1 MGIRGAAKTHIGKVR
16 KQNQDSF
23 GFFPE
28 DSFYAVADGMG
39 GHQGGE
45 VASALAVETMHL
57 SLQETQDED
66 LTPVIGEQGLCSVS
80 ARRLTVAVERANGQV
95 LERSKQD
102 SALNGMGTTVAAI
115 LFDLRENTVTI
126 CHVGDSRVYRVR
138 DGCIEQLTED
148 HSLVQ
153 QLFREG
159 TITQQ
164 ELQTSPHRHVLTQA
178 VGVQPIIQPGIR
190 IEQPQAD
197 DAFMLCS
204 DGIHGVVEPDEML
217 DLLDRNRP
225 DLQLVCDNLV
235 NLANARG
242 GRDNSTILIVCCEEQ

>member
-1 MGIRGAAKTHIGKVR
+1 MGIRGAAKTDIGKVR
-16 KQNQDSF
+16 KQNQDAF

-28 DSFYAVADGMG
+28 GSFYTVADGMG

-45 VASALAVETMHL
+45 VASALAVETMRL

-66 LTPVIGEQGLCSVS
+66 LTPVAGAQGLCSVS
-80 ARRLTVAVERANGQV
+80 ARRLVIAVQQANGQV
-95 LERSKQD
+95 LERSKQETT
-102 SALNGMGTTVAAI
+102 LNGMGTTVAAI
-115 LFDLRENTVTI
+115 LFDTRESIATI

-138 DGCIEQLTED
+138 EGRIEQLTED

-159 TITQQ
+159 TLSQA
-164 ELQTSPHRHVLTQA
+164 ELKTSPHRHVLTQA
-178 VGVQPIIQPGIR
+178 VGVQPIIQPGVR
-190 IEQPQAD
+190 IEQPQTD

-217 DLLDRNRP
+217 DLLTQNRQ

-235 NLANARG
+235 DLANARG
-242 GRDNSTILIVCCEEQ
+242 GHDNSTILIVCCEE

>member
-1 MGIRGAAKTHIGKVR
+1 MGIRGAAKTDIGKVR
-16 KQNQDSF
+16 KQNQDTF

-28 DSFYAVADGMG
+28 ESFYTVADGMG

-45 VASALAVETMHL
+45 VASALAVETMCL

-80 ARRLTVAVERANGQV
+80 ARRLTIAVQQANGQV
-95 LERSKQD
+95 LERSTQETN
-102 SALNGMGTTVAAI
+102 LNGMGTTVAAI
-115 LFDLRENTVTI
+115 LFDSRESTATI

-138 DGCIEQLTED
+138 DGHIEQLTED

-153 QLFREG
+153 QLFRQG
-159 TITQQ
+159 TISQ
-164 ELQTSPHRHVLTQA
+164 EELKTSPHRHVLTQA
-178 VGVQPIIQPGIR
+178 VGVQPIIQPGVR
-190 IEQPQAD
+190 IEKPQTD

-204 DGIHGVVEPDEML
+204 DGIHGVVEPEEML
-217 DLLDRNRP
+217 DLLTHNRQ

-235 NLANARG
+235 DLANARG